1 MGMTLTND
9 LRIIARDLAT
19 SYAEKA
25 AQLRREGVEVAATKS
40 SISDVVTAADRQIES
55 EIRAELARLRPGDTI
70 VGEEDGGEA
79 GDGITWIID
88 PIDGTVNYLYGGMPS
103 GVSIA
108 ACRGA
113 DMADFEVLAGAVAEI
128 GAGRVWHAAAGEGA
142 EGPNGPLRISE
153 VDDLEVA
160 LVATGFS
167 YVPRERVHQARV
179 LSNLI
184 GRVRDIRRSGC
195 CSIDMCM
202 VAEGQLDLYYEM
214 GLGVWDMAAGKII
227 IEEAGGTVD
236 TFDWSHG
243 QHMTLAGH
251 TEIAG
256 SFRALLRK
264 SNSDLP
270 GRI

>member
-1 MGMTLTND
+1 MTENNE
-9 LRIIARDLAT
+9 LREIARTLAT
-19 SYAEKA
+19 TYAAKA
-25 AQLRREGVEVAATKS
+25 AQLRADGVKVAATKS
-40 SISDVVTAADRQIES
+40 SISDVVTQADRTIES
-55 EIRAELARLRPGDTI
+55 EIRAELARLRPDDTI

-79 GDGITWIID
+79 GEGITWIID
-88 PIDGTVNYLYGGMPS
+88 PIDGTVNYLYGGMPC

-113 DMADFEVLAGAVAEI
+113 DIADLDVLAGAVAEI
-128 GAGRVWHAAAGEGA
+128 GSNRVWHAAKGEGA
-142 EGPNGPLRISE
+142 IGPHGALAVSE
-153 VDDLEVA
+153 VEDLEVS

-184 GRVRDIRRSGC
+184 GRVRDIRRMGA
-195 CSIDMCM
+195 CSIDLCM

-214 GLGVWDMAAGKII
+214 GLGVWDMAAGKLIV
-227 IEEAGGTVD
+227 EEAGGTVT

-243 QHMTLAGH
+243 SQMTLAGH
-251 TEIAG
+251 PEIAA